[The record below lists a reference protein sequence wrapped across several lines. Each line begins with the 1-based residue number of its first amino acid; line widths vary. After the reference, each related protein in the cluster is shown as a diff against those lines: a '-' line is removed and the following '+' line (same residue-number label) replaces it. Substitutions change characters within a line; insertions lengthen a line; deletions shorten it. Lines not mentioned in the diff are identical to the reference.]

1 MSDISQVKLGSTL
14 YNIKDKTAR
23 ERMIDNTTNSN
34 VSAIINFINGIK
46 VNSNSV
52 ISQATADVVSIPAD
66 KEPGVDL
73 TVDQQGKAH
82 FSFRIPK
89 AKIAYISAYFS
100 GNQLTFNNDDYFAE
114 YISNGI
120 YLGEVVDTN

>member
-23 ERMIDNTTNSN
+23 ERMIDNATNSN

-46 VNSNSV
+46 VNGNSV

-100 GNQLTFNNDDYFAE
+100 GSQLTFNNDDYFAE
-114 YISNGI
+114 YIGNGI

>member
-1 MSDISQVKLGSTL
+1 MSDISQVKLGSIL

-46 VNSNSV
+46 VNGNSV

-66 KEPGVDL
+66 DEPGIDL

-82 FSFRIPK
+82 FSFKIPK
-89 AKIAYISAYFS
+89 AKDAHLSASFS
-100 GNQLTFNNDDYFAE
+100 NNVL
-114 YISNGI
+114 
-120 YLGEVVDTN
+120 YLGEVIDTN